1 MVKFE
6 RGHDQS
12 HVAKGLWKIPH
23 ELQGIRVNL
32 LRVQSHMVCVA
43 QEILENTQRFSCPP
57 HPCETGDEP
66 EATHQECSLPGLRPA
81 VRLVPVEQ
89 RVPRELLH
97 HRVHRAH
104 DSSVSRPCESYER
117 HQEAGR
123 VQRVCCIVHPKCITP
138 TRPSL

>member
-1 MVKFE
+1 MAE
-6 RGHDQS
+6 
-12 HVAKGLWKIPH
+12 GLWKIPH

-43 QEILENTQRFSCPP
+43 QEILENTQRFSCPA

-66 EATHQECSLPGLRPA
+66 EATHQEGSLPGLRPA

-117 HQEAGR
+117 HRGWQSPARLFHSASEM
-123 VQRVCCIVHPKCITP
+123 
-138 TRPSL
+138 PSSYQTSPLTESLV